1 MRICGYCE
9 GHARVFAAS
18 NELDAVFK
26 KAAYAFQAEAAPWEQ
41 DWVRGTSGEGALPQ
55 QARALFHLLRF

>member
-9 GHARVFAAS
+9 SHARVFAAS
-18 NELDAVFK
+18 NELDAGFK

-41 DWVRGTSGEGALPQ
+41 D
-55 QARALFHLLRF
+55 